1 MTEQTTR
8 WAALAVLV
16 LFLGAGASLS
26 DRDPVVIVL
35 AVVVALVAAVFQQT
49 TGWRLLATC
58 FVAGAAVTVLCA
70 GVPSNIG
77 WFDLCALAGWCA
89 FRGGAM
95 PGGVFTA
102 AVTVLM
108 AYQWIVVEDD
118 GGWAAWIAG
127 TVFTVIVALM
137 ARKQGELIDELR
149 AAQAGLADQARAEE
163 RNRIARELH
172 DVIGHALTVSQLHVS
187 SARLAVEEDPAGA
200 IASLAEAE
208 RLGQQSLS
216 EVRHAVGL
224 LREDGGS
231 SMTSPL
237 PGVEQLPVLV
247 DGFRRAGMDISYDV
261 VGDPARLPATVGI
274 TVYRILQ
281 EALTNVARHA
291 AGSET
296 QVRIEVGPAHTAL
309 TVDSTGAPG
318 PGNRNW
324 VGLAGMRERA
334 EVLGGHLAAG
344 PADHG
349 WRVRAELPGG
359 AVTGESS

>member
-1 MTEQTTR
+1 MTERTTR
-8 WAALAVLV
+8 WAARAVLV

-26 DRDPVVIVL
+26 DRDPVVVVL

-58 FVAGAAVTVLCA
+58 VVAGAAVTVLCA

-89 FRGGAM
+89 FRGGALL
-95 PGGVFTA
+95 GGVFTA
-102 AVTVLM
+102 GVTVLM
-108 AYQWIVVEDD
+108 AYQWIVIEDD

-137 ARKQGELIDELR
+137 ARRQGELFDELR
-149 AAQAGLADQARAEE
+149 AAQAGLADRARAEE

-216 EVRHAVGL
+216 EVRYAVGL
-224 LREDGGS
+224 LREDGAS
-231 SMTSPL
+231 SATTPL

-247 DGFRRAGMDISYDV
+247 AGFRRAGVDVHYDV
-261 VGDPARLPATVGI
+261 VGEPARLPATVAI

-291 AGSET
+291 ARAQT
-296 QVRIEVGPAHTAL
+296 RVHLEVDPMRTVL
-309 TVDSTGAPG
+309 TVDSTGEPG
-318 PGNRNW
+318 PANRNG

-334 EVLGGHLAAG
+334 EVLGGQLSAG
-344 PADHG
+344 PADQG
-349 WRVRAELPGG
+349 WRVRAELPSGSRP
-359 AVTGESS
+359 EPSS